1 MTSAQEHAF
10 RNYSIVQGLSE
21 SVVNTLI
28 QDEKGYIWMGTG
40 FGLNR
45 FDGHDFTIYLQEDGL
60 KSTQINILY
69 RGIDDKIWIGT
80 SQGLHWYSPTKD
92 SIHYV
97 SEVPEYT
104 IISLF
109 EDSQTD
115 CG

>member
-1 MTSAQEHAF
+1 MRPKTTSISNFENKSNYFFLGKWGIVFLLSYVEVTSAQEHAF

-60 KSTQINILY
+60 KSTKLIFYIAALMT
-69 RGIDDKIWIGT
+69 RFG
-80 SQGLHWYSPTKD
+80 
-92 SIHYV
+92 
-97 SEVPEYT
+97 
-104 IISLF
+104 
-109 EDSQTD
+109 
-115 CG
+115 